1 MELTMQAFG
10 NDPAC
15 KDAVM
20 ENLRR
25 LEAAGTWIYRPLF
38 WDADAQAGSMVG
50 SLLRG
55 DDLDQWQIQMGLPKW
70 LALLID
76 GVWSGAPSRK
86 EGVTAAIAIIQGVET
101 GIDVTRVGSRFVMC
115 LLSEAI
121 EKVSGFGPR
130 GEMGKLA
137 ADIAQL
143 HRRCV
148 EDGDVSAGEWRDV
161 RRAATTVVKDL
172 APDSVDAALG
182 ACVEATAWDPRRSRT
197 VVSDTLYYWLRAR
210 VALTLRDYGWTSAD
224 DSRIQLLLDT
234 LNAQAV
240 ASAPDEQTNVFTL
253 LERHHPEEAT
263 RLKARFA
270 YERQQYADYWR
281 RALQILMEELK

>member
-1 MELTMQAFG
+1 MQAFG
-10 NDPAC
+10 NSAAR

-20 ENLRR
+20 EHLHR
-25 LEAAGTWIYRPLF
+25 LEGVGTWIYRPLF
-38 WDADAQAGSMVG
+38 WDGDAQAGSIVG

-76 GVWSGAPSRK
+76 SVWFGAPSQK
-86 EGVTAAIAIIQGVET
+86 EGVAAAVAIIKGVET
-101 GIDVTRVGSRFVMC
+101 GIDVTRVGNRLVMR
-115 LLSEAI
+115 LLNEAI
-121 EKVSGFGPR
+121 EKVSRFNLR
-130 GEMGKLA
+130 SDLGKLA
-137 ADIAQL
+137 ADITQL
-143 HRRCV
+143 HQRCV
-148 EDGDVSAGEWRDV
+148 EDGDVSAGEWRHV

-182 ACVEATAWDPRRSRT
+182 ACVEAAAWDPRGSRT
-197 VVSDTLYYWLRAR
+197 AVSDTLYYWLGAR
-210 VALTLRDYGWTSAD
+210 LALALRDYGWTSAD

-240 ASAPDEQTNVFTL
+240 ASAPDDPTNVFTL

-270 YERQQYADYWR
+270 YEKQQSAVYWR
-281 RALQILMEELK
+281 RALEILLEELK